1 MQKEISKIPK
11 TDAEE
16 LNKARETQRQIDQ
29 SAKGKEVVRHYVHVT
44 ATKNNLHIC
53 ATDEFVDKSF
63 IPESID
69 EKLLQKVRAPQEVR
83 FHISCGHLGIKK
95 KERGEYDGAFQTS
108 VRAFELLE
116 KKGMLTR
123 PVEVVVR
130 GFGRGREGFFAALT
144 APEGEKVAS
153 KVDRLSDRT
162 KLNQGGTRPP
172 GRRRV

>member
-1 MQKEISKIPK
+1 M
-11 TDAEE
+11 AE
-16 LNKARETQRQIDQ
+16 LNKARETQRLIDQ

-53 ATDEFVDKSF
+53 ATDEFVDNSF
-63 IPESID
+63 VPESID

-83 FHISCGHLGIKK
+83 FHLSCGHLGIKK

-116 KKGMLTR
+116 QKNMLSR

-144 APEGEKVAS
+144 APEGEKVSA

-162 KLNQGGTRPP
+162 KLNQGGTRAP